1 MISNRGTRA
10 AGWDQ
15 SDMAVR
21 ILAVLAVL
29 AAIGAATWYF
39 LWPRELPPLPP
50 ASVPAPAAAPATP
63 PGPRHPIE
71 AIPEQPLPP
80 LKESDPAMLESMA
93 RLLGS
98 AAVQK
103 FFNIESI
110 VRNTVATIDNLPR
123 ETYAQRLNPLQP
135 IEGAF
140 RVTGREA
147 TLAIAPGN
155 EARYA
160 AFVKLVE
167 GIDTAA
173 AVQAYRHSYPLFQQA
188 YVELG
193 YPNGY
198 FNDRLVEVIDH
209 LLATPEVAGPIPL
222 ATPHVLY
229 EYANPEL
236 EELSSGRK
244 AMLRAGPENA
254 RRLKAKL
261 REIRAQVVAS
271 PTR

>member
-1 MISNRGTRA
+1 MV
-10 AGWDQ
+10 
-15 SDMAVR
+15 VR
-21 ILAVLAVL
+21 IIAVVAAL

-39 LWPRELPPLPP
+39 WPRELPPPPP
-50 ASVPAPAAAPATP
+50 ASAGTQVAPAPAAQ
-63 PGPRHPIE
+63 GPRHPIE
-71 AIPEQPLPP
+71 AVPEQPLPP
-80 LKESDPAMLESMA
+80 LKQSDPAMLETLA

-98 AAVQK
+98 PAVQK
-103 FFNIESI
+103 FFNLESI

-123 ETYAQRLNPLQP
+123 EEYAQRLNPLQP

-147 TLAIAPGN
+147 TLAIAPEN
-155 EARYA
+155 ESRYA
-160 AFVKLVE
+160 AFVKMVE
-167 GIDTAA
+167 GMDAATA
-173 AVQAYRHSYPLFQQA
+173 VESYRRLYPLFQEA

-222 ATPHVLY
+222 VTPHVLY

-236 EELSSGRK
+236 EELSAGRK

-261 REIRAQVVAS
+261 REIRALLVAPAS
-271 PTR
+271 AR